1 MSIRRCHGKQIMS
14 ILNIVLIISCLVH
27 IGFIGYNILYPELP
41 TIHVYDKDLRN
52 IRFPISFR
60 VCAEEA
66 KPSRNYEKYGYN
78 NQMEYFRGRSRYN
91 KTLIGWAGHT
101 ENGSNIGTVEGR

>member
-1 MSIRRCHGKQIMS
+1 MF
-14 ILNIVLIISCLVH
+14 ILNALLIITCLVH

-41 TIHVYDKDLRN
+41 TIHVYDKELRN

-66 KPSRNYEKYGYN
+66 KQVIDYEKYGYHD
-78 NQMEYFRGRSRYN
+78 QLEYFRGRSKYN
-91 KTLIGWAGHT
+91 KTIIGWAGHS
-101 ENGSNIGTVEGR
+101 ENGSTIGTVEGKKG